1 MNYRRETIR
10 EACDNCHVKKLRCER
25 VSGLIVCRKC
35 LQGEISCN
43 FSPRSSAGHRR
54 RRKNV
59 SRQDESQMVPG
70 KDSRLTST
78 LSPEDTAL
86 EIGSPGD
93 QQRVAAQRF
102 DGGLE
107 TRSNEWNFGSSDCG
121 VYSVESFETDSWNE
135 IRLNANETS
144 EDSSIIPATGFQS
157 SAVRSSDSWLMPTQ
171 KDVKERGFDIS
182 LKDMGENSY
191 IPPLDPILIPS
202 DQNLVP
208 SYSLSELLQEISR
221 LNIAIEKQRR
231 QLAEMSTDQVTRQ
244 NRSISNTTIDRNS
257 GRSFLK
263 AQELLIFPIDEVLKI
278 SYRLIRIIQDITS
291 LISIQEKD
299 GLISTEPSA
308 TLDDAAVLLILA
320 CYLNLLRVFDKF
332 FSDTS
337 TSSGIS
343 SPKFTLPST
352 KVGEFVVSRT
362 LASRSERLLIYKT
375 AQATYSLL
383 SSTIEVVRNTL
394 KAQKSGEGMRL
405 GNTMLELLRFEEK
418 ALIEH
423 MTETIQDSLLDAR
436 GVKN

>member
-1 MNYRRETIR
+1 
-10 EACDNCHVKKLRCER
+10 
-25 VSGLIVCRKC
+25 
-35 LQGEISCN
+35 
-43 FSPRSSAGHRR
+43 
-54 RRKNV
+54 
-59 SRQDESQMVPG
+59 MVPG

-171 KDVKERGFDIS
+171 KDVKERGFDI
-182 LKDMGENSY
+182 N
-191 IPPLDPILIPS
+191 
-202 DQNLVP
+202 QNLVP

-352 KVGEFVVSRT
+352 KVGEFVVPRT
-362 LASRSERLLIYKT
+362 LASRSERLLIYET